1 MKYFENEARKNCD
14 YLAFTRG
21 YFDCDYTYKKGDLL
35 LEFQKSKDL
44 KFFKVLGPF
53 IDEYPYMDF
62 AEIDKNTWTEMKKIA
77 YGIGGETR
85 LAIDELNEW
94 VELNFVNNDVF
105 AILGI
110 E

>member
-44 KFFKVLGPF
+44 KFL
-53 IDEYPYMDF
+53 
-62 AEIDKNTWTEMKKIA
+62 
-77 YGIGGETR
+77 R
-85 LAIDELNEW
+85 S
-94 VELNFVNNDVF
+94 
-105 AILGI
+105 
-110 E
+110 

>member
-1 MKYFENEARKNCD
+1 
-14 YLAFTRG
+14 
-21 YFDCDYTYKKGDLL
+21 
-35 LEFQKSKDL
+35 
-44 KFFKVLGPF
+44 
-53 IDEYPYMDF
+53 
-62 AEIDKNTWTEMKKIA
+62 MKKIA
-77 YGIGGETR
+77 YEIGGETR